1 MLRGSRSAFVN
12 TVSLLQ
18 YTIVLKT
25 MHLYFLQEDK
35 MYLGLYKLTMFPIS
49 SMRKEFREARRWY
62 TTDHSISGM

>member
-49 SMRKEFREARRWY
+49 SEKGIQKSKEMVHY
-62 TTDHSISGM
+62 